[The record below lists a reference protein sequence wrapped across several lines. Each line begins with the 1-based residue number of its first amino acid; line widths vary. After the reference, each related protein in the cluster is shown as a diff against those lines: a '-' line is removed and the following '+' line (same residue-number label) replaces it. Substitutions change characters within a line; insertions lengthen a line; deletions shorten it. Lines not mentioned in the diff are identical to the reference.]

1 MIKVE
6 RKLIRIGTRG
16 SHLALTQTGIV
27 IDALRA
33 AHPNVEFEPV
43 VVKTQGD
50 ANRAASISSLGV
62 GVFVKELEN
71 ALEDGRID
79 MAVHSLKDLTSV
91 MPPGFRLAAVPGRED
106 PRDVLVSRHGGG
118 LTDLPNGARVA
129 TGSTRRQA
137 LALDARPDLA
147 VEPVRGN
154 VETRMAKV
162 QEQDGPDAV
171 ILAAAG
177 LARLGHTGSVS
188 EFLDP
193 ETFIP
198 AVGQGALAVETRDDD
213 HDIGRYAA
221 AIDDMTIRA
230 AVESERSFLAAIGGG
245 CLAPTS
251 AYATWSEGKLR
262 LNAFAS
268 DANGRRIIRGSDS
281 GDERNAE
288 EIGRQLAI
296 RLLDQGADELLKPF
310 RQSPNG

>member
-1 MIKVE
+1 ME
-6 RKLIRIGTRG
+6 RKLIRVGTRG
-16 SHLALTQTGIV
+16 SRLALTQTAIV
-27 IDALRA
+27 IEALRT

-50 ANRAASISSLGV
+50 SNRSASISSLGV
-62 GVFVKELEN
+62 GVFVKALED

-106 PRDVLVSRHGGG
+106 PRDVLVSRQGGG
-118 LTDLPNGARVA
+118 LAGLPQGARVA

-162 QEQDGPDAV
+162 QENDGPNAV

-193 ETFIP
+193 ETFVP
-198 AVGQGALAVETRDDD
+198 AVGQGALAVEIRDDD
-213 HDIGRYAA
+213 NETRRYAA
-221 AIDDMTIRA
+221 AIDDLTIRA
-230 AVESERSFLAAIGGG
+230 AVEAERSFLAAIGGG

-251 AYATWSEGKLR
+251 AYATGPEGKLR

-268 DANGRRIIRGSDS
+268 DAKGRRIIRGSDS
-281 GDERNAE
+281 GDERDAE
-288 EIGRQLAI
+288 EIGRRLAI
-296 RLLDQGADELLKPF
+296 HLLDQGADELLEPF
-310 RQSPNG
+310 RERPNG